1 MGKVVI
7 KGMSCRHCVMS
18 ATKAL
23 QEIEG
28 LTDIDVNLE
37 KGEATYTATKE
48 VDPELI
54 KEKIKKAGY
63 EVTTVI

>member
-1 MGKVVI
+1 MGKI
-7 KGMSCRHCVMS
+7 IITGMTCRHCVMS

-23 QEIEG
+23 QEIDG

-37 KGEATYTATKE
+37 KGEATFTETKP

-54 KEKIKKAGY
+54 REKIKKAGY
-63 EVTTVI
+63 EVAL